1 MSTRAWTLAVLLL
14 AGVCATPAVS
24 AASSDSLIWQRV
36 AAGMRIVDP
45 EHPET
50 VTWARRYA
58 RNPTAFAE
66 MLGRS
71 EPFLWYIVEAVELR
85 DMPLELALLP
95 AVESGFD
102 PHAASGKRARGL
114 WQFVPWTSRALG
126 LAHTAN
132 YDARRDPV
140 ASTRAALSYLQGLH
154 SRFDD
159 WLLAVAAYNVGD
171 ARLASAMRQ
180 QDTRNFWDLSLPKE
194 TRDHVPRLLGVALLI
209 KQPRRFNVQ
218 LPPIRNRQAAEVVR
232 LPQALNLAQAARDA
246 QIPNARLERYN
257 PGLNSAA
264 NTTGKQAVLLPQA
277 DAARLRLV
285 LAAGDY
291 PPLPMPN
298 VVEHV
303 VKPGESLWI
312 IARRYQV
319 SVREVE
325 HWNNLSAKAS
335 LRVGRR
341 LKLHLE
347 S

>member
-1 MSTRAWTLAVLLL
+1 MKQIWAILALIL
-14 AGVCATPAVS
+14 AGICSPPAIS
-24 AASSDSLIWQRV
+24 AGSSEGLIWPRV

-50 VTWARRYA
+50 VIWARRYA
-58 RNPTAFAE
+58 RNPEAFSD
-66 MLGRS
+66 MLARA

-85 DMPLELALLP
+85 EMPLELALLP
-95 AVESGFD
+95 AVESGFN
-102 PHAASGKRARGL
+102 PHANSHRRARGL

-126 LAHTAN
+126 LAKTAN

-171 ARLASAMRQ
+171 ARLAGAMRK
-180 QDTRNFWDLSLPKE
+180 QDTRNFWDLQLPRE

-209 KQPRRFNVQ
+209 KQPQRFGVQ
-218 LPPIRNRQAAEVVR
+218 LPPIRNRQAAEMVR
-232 LPQALNLAQAARDA
+232 LPQAVNLSQAARDA
-246 QIPNARLERYN
+246 RIPAARLDRYN
-257 PGLNSAA
+257 PGLNQAD
-264 NTTGKQAVLLPQA
+264 NTTGKTVLLLPPA
-277 DAARLRLV
+277 DAARLRMV

-291 PPLPMPN
+291 PPLPMPT

-303 VKPGESLWI
+303 VKPGESLWV

-319 SVREVE
+319 SVREVAG
-325 HWNNLSAKAS
+325 WNGLNSKAS

-341 LKLHLE
+341 LKLHIE